1 MHKINLTSPTT
12 PTLAIPDEADLQPNV
27 VTTPDQAPSP
37 EAQPTMET
45 AVDQTSS
52 LDNNQ
57 ASEVVVPAAKLVTK
71 KTEKTM
77 AKSSHT
83 IGLIIAALIAIVAG
97 VGTGY
102 GSSKLYAKNQGLPT
116 GEIQTVATTGSIN
129 AGDVFGSSDTSNFKD
144 SAKGYLEA
152 GGLDNEGTHHL
163 LREGG
168 PSQTVYLTSSVT
180 DLSKLEGMEVEIW
193 GETFKGQTAG
203 WLMDVGRIQV
213 NAVEG
218 VKPAEE

>member
-1 MHKINLTSPTT
+1 MHKINLNSPDTSPATSNGT
-12 PTLAIPDEADLQPNV
+12 ATLSASE
-27 VTTPDQAPSP
+27 TSAPMAHSS
-37 EAQPTMET
+37 QKVET
-45 AVDQTSS
+45 AVDQSPS

-57 ASEVVVPAAKLVTK
+57 SSETAVPTAKPSLK
-71 KTEKTM
+71 KMEKPM
-77 AKSSHT
+77 AKRSST
-83 IGLIIAALIAIVAG
+83 GLIIAALIAILAG

-102 GSSKLYAKNQGLPT
+102 GSSKLYAKSQGLST
-116 GEIQTVATTGSIN
+116 DDIQTVATTGSIK
-129 AGDVFGSSDTSNFKD
+129 AGDVFGSPNIDNFKD

-168 PSQTVYLTSSVT
+168 DSQTVYLTSSVT
-180 DLSKLEGMEVEIW
+180 DLSKLEGMEVEVW
-193 GETFKGQTAG
+193 GETFKGQKAG

-213 NAVEG
+213 DAVEG